1 MIASHSCRR
10 FVGCTWRMKNLFHHI
25 SRMLRVCLPLND
37 NVLIVDPDQSFSI
50 LCFFQPSPV
59 VWYNQATKQVA
70 GLPLCPRKQ
79 NTEFGGMFSA
89 KRRHHN
95 ITERHSSTLI
105 TLWNMSGES
114 ELNMFPPRLRGK
126 LRNTNTSR
134 QH

>member
-1 MIASHSCRR
+1 
-10 FVGCTWRMKNLFHHI
+10 
-25 SRMLRVCLPLND
+25 MLRVCLPLND

-89 KRRHHN
+89 KRRALDLN
-95 ITERHSSTLI
+95 TTTSLKDTLQ
-105 TLWNMSGES
+105 LS
-114 ELNMFPPRLRGK
+114 PPFG
-126 LRNTNTSR
+126 T
-134 QH
+134 